1 MRSTAPP
8 GAKFGKIKI
17 NLKPNLKCPLD
28 IFFFFFFL
36 KKRKPV
42 YLGWFILLV
51 QQATAMSNSAAEEL
65 MRKGAVVIQVLTPA
79 ERVHHAAAIAAAV
92 TNAPELAT
100 PGKPA
105 LSDLCIGAFGAHGF
119 SSTFHNP
126 AVRELRGVVYNRAIA
141 ALFGPLC
148 KLAQAENG
156 IEYGVEQLI
165 DRLCART
172 KPQPRES
179 WHYDESPSK
188 LKDDQIF
195 GGWLNVGGTR
205 STFSHAPGTHRDVR
219 EGPGG
224 FVPVADKAKYDAQR
238 VGLVVE
244 PGSMVVFYQTIVHEV
259 NRGSATRSAVDFRLF
274 IGWRLTTSS
283 TPLSPNLWE
292 QLEAQGCITLPSGQA
307 VPMYAALHWT
317 NWRSTL
323 TAFSNNFRLEC
334 KTIRTV
340 RSGARKGEHH
350 CVVFR
355 FLPSLKKMGLP
366 MYPLYTAAEKAMH
379 TPAKIKHD

>member
-1 MRSTAPP
+1 
-8 GAKFGKIKI
+8 
-17 NLKPNLKCPLD
+17 
-28 IFFFFFFL
+28 
-36 KKRKPV
+36 
-42 YLGWFILLV
+42 
-51 QQATAMSNSAAEEL
+51 MSNSAAEEL
-65 MRKGAVVIQVLTPA
+65 MRTGAVAIQVLTPA

-105 LSDLCIGAFGAHGF
+105 LSDLCIGAFGGVGF
-119 SSTFHNP
+119 PSAGHNP
-126 AVRELRGVVYNRAIA
+126 AVRELRAAVYDRVIA

-148 KLAQAENG
+148 KLAQAANG
-156 IEYGVEQLI
+156 IKYNVEQLI
-165 DRLCART
+165 DRLCVRT
-172 KPQPRES
+172 EPQPRES
-179 WHYDESPSK
+179 WHYDELPSK
-188 LKDDQIF
+188 LKSEDDEIF
-195 GGWLNVGGTR
+195 GGWLNLGGTQ

-224 FVPVADKAKYDAQR
+224 FVKVADKAKYDAQR

-244 PGSMVVFYQTIVHEV
+244 PGSIVVFYQTIVHEV

-283 TPLSPNLWE
+283 TPLSPDLWE

-307 VPMYAALHWT
+307 VPMHAALHWT
-317 NWRSTL
+317 NWRPKL
-323 TAFSNNFRLEC
+323 TAFSNFFQLEC

-340 RSGARKGEHH
+340 RSGAHKGEHH

-355 FLPSLKKMGLP
+355 FMPSLKKMGLP
-366 MYPLYTAAEKAMH
+366 MFPPYTAAEKAMH
-379 TPAKIKHD
+379 APAKIKHD